1 MIPYDDLVAALSAW
15 RARQG
20 LPVSTLG
27 GGGSGATPQPGS
39 GPNAAPQ
46 PGSGPNMAAK
56 AGSGPNRG
64 MPPAP
69 GSGRT
74 KAPSM
79 PPPMQEELDVEDAAM
94 LEEQYENEGDDFAMA
109 FNPGAGGDGESTAIG
124 GAPERPTEADMGRR
138 CGNNNDDW

>member
-27 GGGSGATPQPGS
+27 GGGSGPNAAVAQPGS
-39 GPNAAPQ
+39 GPNAMTGQ
-46 PGSGPNMAAK
+46 PGSGPY
-56 AGSGPNRG
+56 GQ
-64 MPPAP
+64 P

-79 PPPMQEELDVEDAAM
+79 PPPMHGQTHDDALEVGDEAM
-94 LEEQYENEGDDFAMA
+94 LEEHYESEGDDFAMSFA
-109 FNPGAGGDGESTAIG
+109 AGQGGDGDDATSIG
-124 GAPERPTEADMGRR
+124 GAPERPTEAEMNSRNDR
-138 CGNNNDDW
+138 DDW